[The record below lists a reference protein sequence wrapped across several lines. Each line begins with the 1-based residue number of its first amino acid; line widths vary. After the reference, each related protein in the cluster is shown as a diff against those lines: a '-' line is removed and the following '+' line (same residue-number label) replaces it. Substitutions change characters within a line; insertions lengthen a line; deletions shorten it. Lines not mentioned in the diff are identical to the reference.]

1 MRGELKELMSKREV
15 RVGNADQMV
24 VPADP
29 GEGLTF
35 LLTVKVQLL
44 GNDFEHSNCLLST
57 LPKVFADSNL
67 ESPTFIS
74 RLMFRKHHTG
84 SSNMFANRNINK
96 TYV

>member
-35 LLTVKVQLL
+35 LLTVMGIPGGFKQRRDVIW
-44 GNDFEHSNCLLST
+44 C
-57 LPKVFADSNL
+57 VF
-67 ESPTFIS
+67 
-74 RLMFRKHHTG
+74 
-84 SSNMFANRNINK
+84 
-96 TYV
+96 